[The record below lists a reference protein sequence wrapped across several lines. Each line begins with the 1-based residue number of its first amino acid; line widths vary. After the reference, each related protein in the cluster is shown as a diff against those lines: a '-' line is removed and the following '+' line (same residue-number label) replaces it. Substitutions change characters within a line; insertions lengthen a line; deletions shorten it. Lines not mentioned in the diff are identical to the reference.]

1 MYIIVIME
9 YAVVDANI
17 RKFYF
22 FVGRAT
28 PPHSG
33 HIQVI
38 QETIKLAR
46 AGRTRALILLGDGP
60 AGGLRTRANPIEH
73 DTKADFIR
81 HRLGM
86 LGYQEQRDYIILKK
100 DDRPVGQ
107 VARFVSNGIP
117 ENVTEISISQVA
129 GDKDDD
135 ATKLEWILPHS
146 CERVQKLLYPRQIQI
161 SNGGVRSISPKR
173 TANAEKAMSA
183 TFVRET
189 AVACYASAG
198 NDMDK
203 AFEGW
208 LERVDAFPFYSE
220 DGSSRILSK
229 TMFEQIIKYKDIIS
243 EKGVIQAADDL
254 LKEYNYNIKDA
265 ITVFLRRFTCYEG
278 HEPTLLLLRNRFE
291 QIIASRSKSVAT
303 SDKRYV
309 TTTSAKPNTG
319 SGSAETSS
327 SSKKSKPS
335 GGSRRK
341 HTRRRASNLR
351 IKKTLRTNRRH
362 NKHRHTRRRN

>member
-1 MYIIVIME
+1 ME
-9 YAVVDANI
+9 YDVVDENK

-46 AGRTRALILLGDGP
+46 AGRTCALILLGDGP

-73 DTKADFIR
+73 KTKVAFIR
-81 HRLGM
+81 HRLRM
-86 LGYQEQRDYIILKK
+86 LHYEEPRDYVILKK

-107 VARFVSNGIP
+107 VARFVSDRIP

-135 ATKLEWILPHS
+135 ATKLEWILLHS
-146 CERVQKLLYPRQIQI
+146 CERLQKSYPGIQI
-161 SNGGVRSISPKR
+161 SNGGVESVPPEI
-173 TANAEKAMSA
+173 TAKAEKAMSA
-183 TFVRET
+183 TFVRDT
-189 AVACYASAG
+189 AVACYDAAAG
-198 NDMDK
+198 NDMDT
-203 AFEGW
+203 AFIAW
-208 LERVDAFPFYSE
+208 LGRVEAFPFYSE
-220 DGSSRILSK
+220 DEPSRILSRI
-229 TMFEQIIKYKDIIS
+229 MFEQIIKYKDITS
-243 EKGVIQAADDL
+243 ENDVIQAAGNF
-254 LKEYNYNIKDA
+254 LKESNYNIDAA
-265 ITVFLRRFTCYEG
+265 ITSFLGKFTCYEG
-278 HEPTLLLLRNRFE
+278 HKPTLLLLINWFE

-327 SSKKSKPS
+327 SSKKPKPS

-351 IKKTLRTNRRH
+351 NKKTLRTNRRH